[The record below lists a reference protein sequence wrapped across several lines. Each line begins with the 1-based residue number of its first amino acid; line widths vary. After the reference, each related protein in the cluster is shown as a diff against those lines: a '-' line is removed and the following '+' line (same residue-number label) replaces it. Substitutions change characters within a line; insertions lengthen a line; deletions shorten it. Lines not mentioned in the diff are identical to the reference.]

1 MVGEEGRK
9 AVGVMRGSA
18 GGLEFEGCKGLRERL
33 NGGWLTLCSNGRQRV
48 GEGGFRFKGL
58 QSVVAVEGHQ
68 EPRPA
73 ARNS

>member
-58 QSVVAVEGHQ
+58 QSVVAVEG
-68 EPRPA
+68 P
-73 ARNS
+73 SGT